1 MYIKMLSGF
10 AADSHG
16 IKCTK
21 PSRIEEEKRTE
32 QFVQGMPH
40 RHNSILEDD
49 PRDKGLLGRYWG
61 YSCIHVL
68 LPNSGGYIWTA
79 QIKQKVTWLVST
91 TW

>member
-1 MYIKMLSGF
+1 
-10 AADSHG
+10 
-16 IKCTK
+16 
-21 PSRIEEEKRTE
+21 
-32 QFVQGMPH
+32 MPH

-79 QIKQKVTWLVST
+79 QIKQKVTWLIST